1 MKYFI
6 LNQIASFLEQN
17 AYKISSIWRSSD
29 LCVNLE
35 FQGKKDA
42 KPFTLC
48 FDMSKSDSSI
58 YSAKKGANKE
68 YKAPFDVLAKK
79 RLTNAKITSAKTLPN
94 NRILEFTTTQ
104 QGSYKEL
111 KSKLIFEFTGRFTNV
126 IITDE
131 HSVVLGA
138 LHLFKNTKR
147 DVVVGKVL
155 PNLEFHE
162 IKEAPSDEIK
172 DFYEFFDSEA
182 RRIKNKALNT
192 LKQSKIASVDK
203 KIANINALLE
213 KLPKKEEIESL
224 CAKNFAKAN
233 ALKANLFKIKDY
245 EREFFLDGLSFSTDK
260 PAREALDELFKS
272 AKKLR
277 QKAANISLEEQNL
290 NEKKDFLL
298 GLKTAIL
305 AESEA
310 ENLEVLAPK
319 KRVAKKSVHSDFCED
334 FYKGEY
340 KISVGKNEKGNAWLL
355 ENAKKDDVWFHLQG
369 YKGAHV
375 IIKSNKQKLNDEII
389 AFASR
394 MCVLFSGHTRGSFQV
409 DFTKRSNIK
418 VVSGAFVNYVDY
430 NTVGVKI

>member
-35 FQGKKDA
+35 FQNST

-94 NRILEFTTTQ
+94 NRILELVTTQ

-126 IITDE
+126 IITDDYG
-131 HSVVLGA
+131 VVLGA

-155 PNLEFHE
+155 PNLEFPE

-172 DFYEFFDSEA
+172 DFY
-182 RRIKNKALNT
+182 
-192 LKQSKIASVDK
+192 
-203 KIANINALLE
+203 
-213 KLPKKEEIESL
+213 
-224 CAKNFAKAN
+224 
-233 ALKANLFKIKDY
+233 
-245 EREFFLDGLSFSTDK
+245 
-260 PAREALDELFKS
+260 
-272 AKKLR
+272 
-277 QKAANISLEEQNL
+277 
-290 NEKKDFLL
+290 
-298 GLKTAIL
+298 
-305 AESEA
+305 
-310 ENLEVLAPK
+310 
-319 KRVAKKSVHSDFCED
+319 
-334 FYKGEY
+334 
-340 KISVGKNEKGNAWLL
+340 
-355 ENAKKDDVWFHLQG
+355 
-369 YKGAHV
+369 
-375 IIKSNKQKLNDEII
+375 
-389 AFASR
+389 
-394 MCVLFSGHTRGSFQV
+394 
-409 DFTKRSNIK
+409 
-418 VVSGAFVNYVDY
+418 
-430 NTVGVKI
+430 

>member
-79 RLTNAKITSAKTLPN
+79 RFLNAKITSAKTLPN
-94 NRILEFTTTQ
+94 NRILEFAVTQ

-155 PNLEFHE
+155 QNLEFHE
-162 IKEAPSDEIK
+162 IK
-172 DFYEFFDSEA
+172 
-182 RRIKNKALNT
+182 
-192 LKQSKIASVDK
+192 
-203 KIANINALLE
+203 
-213 KLPKKEEIESL
+213 
-224 CAKNFAKAN
+224 
-233 ALKANLFKIKDY
+233 
-245 EREFFLDGLSFSTDK
+245 
-260 PAREALDELFKS
+260 
-272 AKKLR
+272 
-277 QKAANISLEEQNL
+277 
-290 NEKKDFLL
+290 
-298 GLKTAIL
+298 
-305 AESEA
+305 
-310 ENLEVLAPK
+310 
-319 KRVAKKSVHSDFCED
+319 
-334 FYKGEY
+334 
-340 KISVGKNEKGNAWLL
+340 
-355 ENAKKDDVWFHLQG
+355 
-369 YKGAHV
+369 
-375 IIKSNKQKLNDEII
+375 
-389 AFASR
+389 
-394 MCVLFSGHTRGSFQV
+394 
-409 DFTKRSNIK
+409 
-418 VVSGAFVNYVDY
+418 
-430 NTVGVKI
+430 

>member
-35 FQGKKDA
+35 FQGYA
-42 KPFTLC
+42 KPFVLC

-94 NRILEFTTTQ
+94 NRILEFATTQ

-182 RRIKNKALNT
+182 RRIKNKALST

-233 ALKANLFKIKDY
+233 ALKAN
-245 EREFFLDGLSFSTDK
+245 
-260 PAREALDELFKS
+260 
-272 AKKLR
+272 
-277 QKAANISLEEQNL
+277 
-290 NEKKDFLL
+290 
-298 GLKTAIL
+298 
-305 AESEA
+305 
-310 ENLEVLAPK
+310 
-319 KRVAKKSVHSDFCED
+319 
-334 FYKGEY
+334 
-340 KISVGKNEKGNAWLL
+340 
-355 ENAKKDDVWFHLQG
+355 
-369 YKGAHV
+369 
-375 IIKSNKQKLNDEII
+375 
-389 AFASR
+389 
-394 MCVLFSGHTRGSFQV
+394 
-409 DFTKRSNIK
+409 
-418 VVSGAFVNYVDY
+418 
-430 NTVGVKI
+430 